1 MPPCGDNQKL
11 TTVRV
16 GGWAATPTANDD
28 QPVVP
33 AFIGD
38 GERADY
44 VAGWWAG
51 RQAAALGPLP
61 DELARDVIH
70 IIDGFGRAVARPS
83 QTGSDLN
90 PFGKRLLARNDVDP
104 LDHAGE

>member
-1 MPPCGDNQKL
+1 MPAGSGDQKAA
-11 TTVRV
+11 TVWV
-16 GGWAATPTANDD
+16 GGWADTPTANDD
-28 QPVVP
+28 HPVVP

-44 VAGWWAG
+44 VAGWRAG

-70 IIDGFGRAVARPS
+70 IIDGFGRASARPS
-83 QTGSDLN
+83 QTGSDLHS
-90 PFGKRLLARNDVDP
+90 FGERLLTRSDIDP